1 MTILHFRVSI
11 KRALQYTQLGFNVA
25 NLATPAI
32 KQLANILRKPS
43 TVRAEKLLAE
53 QNSIIQ
59 RAKDL
64 LPQNGPK
71 FFNRIPLVKS
81 CGKFLSNIKK
91 AFNLRTNVPFA
102 KMAGG
107 TVIGGMNLVFGVLDV
122 LEGKA
127 KLKQGFSHE
136 ILWKAKQLSFIME
149 ELNSTTQEI
158 LGRLVI
164 SYS

>member
-1 MTILHFRVSI
+1 MTIIHFRKKI
-11 KRALQYTQLGFNVA
+11 KNALRSTQIGFNVA
-25 NLATPAI
+25 NLPSKSI
-32 KQLANILRKPS
+32 KQLANMLRKPS
-43 TVRAEKLLAE
+43 TVLARKLLAA
-53 QNSIIQ
+53 QNRISL
-59 RAKDL
+59 RLKEL
-64 LPQNGPK
+64 LPRNGIK
-71 FFNRIPLVKS
+71 FFSQSPLVKS
-81 CGKFLSNIKK
+81 CGKFLSNIKEAIK
-91 AFNLRTNVPFA
+91 LRTNVPFA
-102 KMAGG
+102 QMAGN

-122 LEGKA
+122 LEGEK